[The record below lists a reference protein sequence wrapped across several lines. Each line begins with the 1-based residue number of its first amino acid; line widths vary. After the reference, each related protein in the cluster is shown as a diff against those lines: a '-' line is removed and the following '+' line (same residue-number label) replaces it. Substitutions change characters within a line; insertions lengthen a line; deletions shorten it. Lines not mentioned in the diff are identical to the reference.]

1 MYLPVFTKATLYL
14 KKKKKKK
21 IVMDSK
27 PGDTGSRTNKFGST
41 RKAINYACSTFIRTN
56 FIVAQSA
63 GIDSFFVSLWVFH
76 K

>member
-1 MYLPVFTKATLYL
+1 M
-14 KKKKKKK
+14 
-21 IVMDSK
+21 VMDTK
-27 PGDTGSRTNKFGST
+27 PGDTNSRINKFGST